1 MKRMLKKF
9 TAILVTLTILTSTLL
24 MMPLTASAASSPTE
38 VEGYGLSVWADPQNV
53 LSQTDID
60 SFNAGDTLATLGGI
74 KPYSRSS
81 STDGGVGIIEGTRS
95 YYWFFPSTADL
106 SAMKFW
112 FSTDSTVSI
121 DDVAITSGEPT
132 DVFADINEGGTT
144 RTVSLKI
151 DSTSYSVTAIKSGDV
166 GAVYIDTASG
176 SLSTINNSEDHSAWE
191 AGSIMVVQPD
201 GTVDYHGIMDK
212 MNGRGNG
219 TWSAGGSK
227 NPYNIKL
234 NKSTSLLGM
243 GAAKKWCLLA
253 NAGDSTLIKNQLTYD
268 FAKYIGIKYQP
279 TCKPV
284 DLYVNQQYIGSY
296 QLSERV
302 EIKTNRI
309 DISDAFENLEIANG
323 TTDATTGAIIP
334 ADLTGTSTTLSG
346 ASSSSATSSST
357 LNSASFADHTVGAKI
372 SSPSLTSPT
381 DYTGGYL
388 YELEISN
395 RWVYENAGFCA
406 YNRQGWVLKSCDYA
420 STDMIDYSYDL
431 LYALGSSVYNGGTV
445 PSTSTTTNCS
455 SLSTVSTYTYGARS
469 ITNPAPAT
477 QYQGKS
483 WSDLLDAD
491 SAIRYYWT
499 QEFFKN
505 MDSSTS
511 STYFF
516 KDSDAVDSKLYAG
529 PMWDMD
535 NSIGYDSSG
544 SRWGYSYT
552 SSDGW
557 YTKNARIYRWRSQ
570 DSTTSYDSDTKSPLN
585 FYAALATNCSD
596 FWEMAEKYWYKYINP
611 AVDILQGN
619 ATDETGVLKSTEY
632 YVNTVAKS
640 GAMNALRF
648 DSSYDAASITSG
660 INTWFSERQTWIDE
674 QITKTDISSAT
685 IGTIYEQSYTG
696 EEITPSPTVS
706 IFISGTG
713 TVTLDPEYDYT
724 LSYENNIDA
733 GTATITVTGF
743 GQYTG
748 SVSKTFKIAAAALS
762 SNYTLSIEENAYS
775 DMELTASLVRN
786 STGKENTSPVTY
798 QWYRN
803 GEAISG
809 ATNQSYTTTADDVG
823 AVITVTATGDGANLT
838 GTLTSNECNILTGTR
853 PQGFTKTI
861 AEWNYDYT
869 IDSTTLETAD
879 PNGIDYYYLATGGEN
894 QSTSNLFA
902 SVNATDN
909 AKVKWSGTADLYES
923 TDTSV
928 TPDQAPVMGTSKT
941 DLLAWGT
948 YPYFE
953 AVVSTAGYE
962 NVKFSAKLGGT
973 KKAPR
978 DWKLQYSTDGTTYT
992 DIEGATYSIVTNKTM
1007 ELAFDNVELPE
1018 ACYNQMT
1025 VYIRMVVCNDIA
1037 INGVNTIIDQLSGDA
1052 AINNVKVTGSSLSVV
1067 TSLYAPTIGPDTDSV
1082 IFSDDLVTITDNN
1095 GGADV
1100 YCSVNGG
1107 DAQLYTEA
1115 FSPFDAKTA
1124 KIGDTVNITAY
1135 SKFNDIVSES
1145 VASTFTFGG
1154 VDINSFSYDTFS
1166 TEVTN
1171 GAVASSGGVY
1181 GESGKMTAQ
1190 TDGKVQ
1196 YVPLWRDD
1204 NKSFCVSPDDGALW
1218 SETSGF
1224 TYKVSTAG
1232 YDNVSFTC
1240 KAYTTAQGPK
1250 SVTLQYSTDGTNF
1263 YNVQSNVALTA
1274 NATLEQLF
1282 MTSSL
1287 PSACNDQRVLY
1298 IRLATTEDSTFDGSD
1313 LHDNASKGNLYV
1325 NDVVISGEDNGSF
1338 KMPYTNKSTCYFG
1351 ASGVVQY
1358 ISPDNMP
1365 MQYMVYDVNNNL
1377 VQNGTYPSTGIQ
1389 LSTVQGFNE
1398 TKQSPYK
1405 ILIWVEEDEES
1416 SIVNTGTYYYKGDTI
1431 TKFNYN
1437 DTTRLFANYVSSDFT
1452 TVSNTSGA
1460 NSGTLSMYPNSTD
1473 KIALTYTNTYGV
1485 KVAWDTTN
1493 PFTATK
1499 DLNNPSGNGYWLIE
1513 TSTAGFN
1520 NITLN
1525 LEQLS
1530 SNKGPRDWGIAYST
1544 NGTSYTYV
1552 ENSNARAISNDV
1564 STDTVETYGN
1574 LALPSACNNQ
1584 DKLYIKVFINGGES
1598 VDGTELE
1605 LITKGN
1611 TGINGIEL
1619 SGTPISATVNVKTT
1633 VLESKT
1639 ATTGS
1644 IGFEGAKVYVNGTLR
1659 GTTDS
1664 NGDLALELAKGKAY
1678 TVTVKGSTVVERTV
1692 EIASAADEDINVPI
1706 LVFDVT
1712 NDGIINAKDY
1722 AVINKDSKYDS
1733 SKQFFKNFIN
1743 TDTSEFVYQ

>member
-1 MKRMLKKF
+1 MKRIFKKF

-24 MMPLTASAASSPTE
+24 IMPITASAASSPVD
-38 VEGYGLSVWADPQNV
+38 VEKYSLAVWADPQNV
-53 LSQTDID
+53 LSQAEID
-60 SFNAGDTLATLGGI
+60 SFNAGDKLATLGGI

-81 STDGGVGIIEGTRS
+81 STSGNIGIIEGTRN

-112 FSTDSTVSI
+112 FSADSTVSI
-121 DDVAITSGEPT
+121 DNVAITSGVAT
-132 DVFADINEGGTT
+132 DVFADLNEGGIS

-151 DSTSYSVTAIKSGDV
+151 NSTSYNVTAIKSGDV
-166 GAVYIDTASG
+166 GTVYIDTASG
-176 SLSTINNSEDHSAWE
+176 SLSTINSSSDHSTWE
-191 AGSIMVVQPD
+191 AGTIMVVRPD

-219 TWSAGGSK
+219 TWSEGSIK
-227 NPYNIKL
+227 KPYNIKL

-253 NAGDSTLIKNQLTYD
+253 NSGDNTLIKNQLTYD

-279 TCKPV
+279 ICKPV

-302 EIKTNRI
+302 EIKTNRL

-323 TTDATTGAIIP
+323 TTDAATGAVIP
-334 ADLTGTSTTLSG
+334 ADLTGTAVETTGKTSG
-346 ASSSSATSSST
+346 IAGKDFTG
-357 LNSASFADHTVGAKI
+357 HTVGAYK
-372 SSPSLTSPT
+372 SSPSLKDPT

-395 RWVYENAGFCA
+395 RWINENAGFCA
-406 YNRQGWVLKSCDYA
+406 YNRQGWVIKNADYA
-420 STDMIDYSYDL
+420 SSNMVSYSYDL
-431 LYALGSSVYNGGTV
+431 LYALGSSVYNSGVV
-445 PSTSTTTNCS
+445 PSTSKTTNCS
-455 SLSTVSTYTYGARS
+455 GLSALTEIPQGSRS

-477 QYQGKS
+477 QYQGKK
-483 WSDLLDAD
+483 WSDILDAD
-491 SAIRYYWT
+491 SAVRYYWT

-535 NSIGYDSSG
+535 NSIGYNQSG

-557 YTKNARIYRWRSQ
+557 YTKNARIYRWRSD
-570 DSTTSYDSDTKSPLN
+570 DSAMDYDSDSKSPLN

-596 FWEMAEKYWYKYINP
+596 FWDMAEKYWYKYINP
-611 AVDILQGN
+611 AVDIIQGK
-619 ATDETGVLKSTEY
+619 ATDEKGILKSTEY

-648 DSSYDAASITSG
+648 DTSFDAASIISG
-660 INTWFSERQTWIDE
+660 MNNWFSERQTWIDN
-674 QITKTDISSAT
+674 QVTKTDISSAT

-706 IFISGTG
+706 FFVSGTG
-713 TVTLDPEYDYT
+713 TVTLDPQYDYT
-724 LSYENNIDA
+724 LSYENNINA
-733 GTATITVTGF
+733 GTATITATGF

-748 SVSKTFKIAAAALS
+748 SVSKTFKISSVALS

-775 DMELTASLVRN
+775 DMELSASLVRN

-803 GEAISG
+803 GAEISG
-809 ATNQSYTTTADDVG
+809 ATNQSYVTTSDDVG
-823 AVITVTATGDGANLT
+823 SVITVKATGDGSNLT
-838 GTLTSNECNILTGTR
+838 GTVTSNECNILSGTR
-853 PQGFTKTI
+853 PTGYTKTI
-861 AEWNYDYT
+861 AEWSYDYSVDGT
-869 IDSTTLETAD
+869 ALATAD
-879 PNGIDYYYLATGGEN
+879 PNGTDFYYLATGGEN
-894 QSTSNLFA
+894 QSTSNLYA

-909 AKVKWSGTADLYES
+909 AKIKWSGTADLYVN
-923 TDTSV
+923 TDGSV
-928 TPDQAPVMGTSKT
+928 SPDQAPVMGTSKT

-953 AVVSTAGYE
+953 AVISTAGYE

-992 DIEGATYSIVTNKTM
+992 DIEGASYSILANKTM
-1007 ELAFDNVELPE
+1007 ELAFDNVALPE
-1018 ACYNQMT
+1018 ACYNQRT

-1037 INGVNTIIDQLSGDA
+1037 INGVNAIVNQLSGDA
-1052 AINNVKVTGSSLSVV
+1052 AVNNVKITGSSLSVV
-1067 TSLYAPTIGPDTDSV
+1067 TSLYEPTITPDTGSV
-1082 IFSDDLVTITDNN
+1082 IFSDSMINIADNN

-1100 YCSVNGG
+1100 YYSIDGG
-1107 DAQLYTEA
+1107 EPVLYTAE
-1115 FSPFDAKTA
+1115 FNPFDSKTA
-1124 KIGDTVNITAY
+1124 KIGDTVSITAY
-1135 SKFNDIVSES
+1135 SKFNDIVSQS
-1145 VASTFTFGG
+1145 VTSAFTFGG
-1154 VDINSFSYDTFS
+1154 VDINNFSYDTYS

-1171 GAVASSGGVY
+1171 GAVASTGGVY

-1218 SETSGF
+1218 SENSGF

-1250 SVTLQYSTDGTNF
+1250 SVTLQYSTDGSTF

-1282 MTSSL
+1282 MTVSL
-1287 PSACNDQRVLY
+1287 PSACNNQKVLY
-1298 IRLATTEDSTFDGSD
+1298 IRLATTENLAFDGSA
-1313 LHDNASKGNLYV
+1313 LHNNASKGNLYV
-1325 NDVVISGEDNGSF
+1325 NDVVISGEDNGTY

-1351 ASGVVQY
+1351 ATGVIQY

-1365 MQYMVYDVNNNL
+1365 MQYMVYDVNNSL
-1377 VQNGTYPSTGIQ
+1377 VQSGTYPATGIQ
-1389 LSTVQGFNE
+1389 LSTVTGFNE
-1398 TKQSPYK
+1398 TKQSPYRV
-1405 ILIWVEEDEES
+1405 LVWVEEDEES
-1416 SIVNTGTYYYKGDTI
+1416 SIVNTATYYYKGDTI

-1437 DTTRLFANYVSSDFT
+1437 DTTKLFSDYVSSDFT
-1452 TVSNTSGA
+1452 SVSNSSGA
-1460 NSGTLSMYPNSTD
+1460 NSGTLSMYPNATD
-1473 KIALTYTNTYGV
+1473 KATLSYTNTYGA
-1485 KVAWDTTN
+1485 KVSWDAAN
-1493 PFTATK
+1493 VFTATK
-1499 DLNNPSGNGYWLIE
+1499 KLNNPNGNGYWLIE
-1513 TSTAGFN
+1513 TSTAGFYN
-1520 NITLN
+1520 VTLN
-1525 LEQLS
+1525 LDQLS

-1552 ENSNARAISNDV
+1552 ESSNARAISNDA

-1574 LALPSACNNQ
+1574 LPLPAECSNQ
-1584 DKLYIKVFINGGES
+1584 EKLYIKVFINGGES

-1605 LITKGN
+1605 LVTKGN

-1619 SGTPISATVNVKTT
+1619 SGTPTAATVNVTAT

-1639 ATTGS
+1639 ATAGT
-1644 IGFEGAKVYVNGTLR
+1644 IGFEGAQVYVNGALK

-1664 NGDLALELAKGKAY
+1664 NGTVTFEVAKGKAY
-1678 TVTVKGSTVVERTV
+1678 TITVKGSSVVERTV
-1692 EIASAADEDINVPI
+1692 SVANATDEDINIPV
-1706 LVFDVT
+1706 LVFDVN

-1733 SKQFFKNFIN
+1733 SKQFFSNFIN
-1743 TDTSEFVYQ
+1743 TKTSEFVYY